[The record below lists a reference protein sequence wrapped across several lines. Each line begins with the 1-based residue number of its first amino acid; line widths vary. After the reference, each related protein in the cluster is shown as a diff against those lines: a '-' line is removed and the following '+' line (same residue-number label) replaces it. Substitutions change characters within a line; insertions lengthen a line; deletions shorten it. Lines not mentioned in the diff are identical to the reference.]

1 MTENAGRATPGKALR
16 RATLGAT
23 VASAFAAS
31 ICCIGPMAAALLG
44 FTSLGAAVRFH
55 ALRPYLAV
63 VTLLCLAGAFYLTY
77 RGKPAAA
84 CEPGSLCATTE
95 PGRMERLNRVILWV
109 VGAVSLLVLTFPTWS
124 GWIWG

>member
-1 MTENAGRATPGKALR
+1 MREKTGAAPGKTLR
-16 RATLGAT
+16 RTTLGAA

-44 FTSLGAAVRFH
+44 FTSLGAVMRFH

-63 VTLLCLAGAFYLTY
+63 VTLLFLAGAFYLTY
-77 RGKPAAA
+77 RGKPPAA
-84 CEPGSLCATTE
+84 CEPGSLCAITE
-95 PGRMERLNRVILWV
+95 PGRIQRLNRVILWV
-109 VGAVSLLVLTFPTWS
+109 VAAVTLLVLAFPTWS